1 MASKE
6 QLENRDNNKAIVLSA
21 IDVNYETPFSKI
33 MQRTG
38 KSRHT
43 VYEAVNRLIRDG
55 SIIVSREELIG
66 GCVRRYFIRKPPPP
80 VESRL
85 WAQWGGFPT

>member
-6 QLENRDNNKAIVLSA
+6 QLEIRDNNMAIVLSA
-21 IDVNYETPFSKI
+21 IDVTETPFSKI

-43 VYEAVNRLIRDG
+43 VYETVNRLIREG
-55 SIIVSREELIG
+55 SIIVSREEVIG
-66 GCVRRYFIRKPPPP
+66 GSTRRYFMRTPPPP

-85 WAQWGGFPT
+85 WAQWGGYKL